1 MMLEELEKIRKEIRE
16 YLGVRFDL
24 LRLQIAENISGIL
37 SKTATLIITGYLLFF
52 ILLFLS
58 IAAGYFFAS
67 LLGSNELGFLC
78 VAGFY
83 TLLLLIFMLFR
94 KRIIERPVIRTV
106 IKLLF
111 PKTGD
116 NEE

>member
-1 MMLEELEKIRKEIRE
+1 MLEELEKIRKEIRE

-24 LRLQIAENISGIL
+24 LRLQIAESISGIL

-78 VAGFY
+78 VAGIY
-83 TLLLLIFMLFR
+83 TLLLLVFILFR
-94 KRIIERPVIRTV
+94 KRIIERPVIKAV
-106 IKLLF
+106 IRLLF